1 MSELL
6 QRAQALV
13 ERAQALGVDEISV
26 TASRGVQSSISRR
39 AGKVEQA
46 TASTTRGVVLSLMVD
61 GRYSS
66 HSTSDLRPEAL
77 DAFLVRA
84 IEATRF
90 LEPDPDRAQAPG
102 ELCGRGATDEELET
116 DDPAWYAY
124 TPADRAEAALALEAS
139 LDDRWEDDV
148 VSTTTHVADGQSES
162 ARVMSNGFS
171 GHSQGAWFAQGA
183 ERTLLDGDKRPE
195 SSAWYAARF
204 LADLPSPD
212 EIAAETERRVRARVG
227 ARPAPSG
234 RYPLLLSSMAAGR
247 ILGALAGPLS
257 GGSLHERRSCLADR
271 LGTAIGS
278 AHLTILDD
286 PTIPRGLGS
295 RPWDGDALVARPR
308 TIIDQGVLS
317 TYNIGV
323 YYGRKLGMDPTSGS
337 RSNWV
342 IPPGQRSPDEIARDL
357 GRCIRITGFMGGN
370 SNGTTGDFSLGIRGE
385 LLEGGE
391 VVQPLAEMN
400 ITGNLTSFFH
410 QLVEVADDP
419 WQWSPT
425 RSPTLVFEDV
435 QFSGT

>member
-6 QRAQALV
+6 QQARALV
-13 ERAQALGVDEISV
+13 DRARALGVDEISV
-26 TASRGVQSSISRR
+26 TASRGVQSTISRR

-66 HSTSDLRPEAL
+66 HSTSDLRPEAM
-77 DAFLVRA
+77 DAFLQRA
-84 IEATRF
+84 VEATRF
-90 LEPDPDRAQAPG
+90 LEPDPDRAQAAG
-102 ELCGRGATDEELET
+102 ALCGRGTSPEALEM

-124 TPADRAEAALALEAS
+124 TPADRAEAALALERA
-139 LDDRWEDDV
+139 LDQVGADDV
-148 VSTTTHVADGQSES
+148 VSTTVHVADGQSQS

-171 GHSQGAWFAQGA
+171 GSSQGAWFAQGA

-204 LADLPSPD
+204 LSDLPSPG

-227 ARPAPSG
+227 ARPMSSG
-234 RYPLLLSSMAAGR
+234 RYPLLLSGMAAGR
-247 ILGALAGPLS
+247 ILSALAGPLT
-257 GGSLHERRSCLADR
+257 GGSLHERRSCFADR
-271 LGTAIGS
+271 LETSMGS
-278 AHLTILDD
+278 SLLTLVDD

-308 TIIDQGVLS
+308 TIIDQGVLRS
-317 TYNIGV
+317 YLVSV
-323 YYGRKLGMDPTSGS
+323 YYGRKLGMAPTSGS

-342 IPPGQRSPDEIARDL
+342 IPPGSRSPDEIARDL

-391 VVQPLAEMN
+391 VVRPLAEMN
-400 ITGNLTSFFH
+400 ITGNLTTFFYR
-410 QLVEVADDP
+410 LVEVADDP
-419 WQWSPT
+419 WEWSPT